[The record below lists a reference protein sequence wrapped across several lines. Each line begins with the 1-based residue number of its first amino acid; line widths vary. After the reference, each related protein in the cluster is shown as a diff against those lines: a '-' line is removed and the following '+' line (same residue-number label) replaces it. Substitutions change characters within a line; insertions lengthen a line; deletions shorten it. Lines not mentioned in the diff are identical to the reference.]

1 MVTSSVPSYPGTS
14 PLALK
19 DSSTGLPSAIAR
31 ARVRLRP
38 EPVAQ
43 KKLPAWPLMTLLYGF
58 PALWALGVLQIAPI
72 VLAAVMLFYL
82 IIRGN
87 VRVPG
92 PMWVWAA
99 FSLWV
104 VVAALA
110 LTRSTD
116 IIGWGLRFVNI
127 LSAGVYALYYYN
139 ARSSI
144 SLNKLLGGLAT
155 LWGTL
160 IVLCYGGASFP

>member
-1 MVTSSVPSYPGTS
+1 M
-14 PLALK
+14 LK
-19 DSSTGLPSAIAR
+19 DSSTRLPSAIAR

-92 PMWVWAA
+92 PMCGGTI
-99 FSLWV
+99 
-104 VVAALA
+104 
-110 LTRSTD
+110 TRRPLSV
-116 IIGWGLRFVNI
+116 IAGL
-127 LSAGVYALYYYN
+127 
-139 ARSSI
+139 
-144 SLNKLLGGLAT
+144 
-155 LWGTL
+155 
-160 IVLCYGGASFP
+160 